1 MIFVQQIISTSDV
14 LTYHKETRV
23 SIPKARLPELYRRL
37 YLCRQFEN
45 VTIKLFTNN
54 ELPGFLHS
62 QLGQEA
68 IPVGIS
74 ACLLDG
80 DFMQPTHRG
89 HADMVSKGM
98 DVRKMMAEL
107 YAKKT
112 GYNQGKGGSMHMA
125 SVKDGVLG
133 ATGIVGSGP
142 VISIGVALA
151 LKMNKKPNVIIS
163 FFGDGATNE
172 GSVHEAINMA
182 ALWELPI
189 VFVIQNNQFAEST
202 PRLDHQK
209 VDDIALR
216 AKGYGLDGYT
226 CDGNDVFSVY
236 DVAAKAVKKA
246 RNGGGPSLINAVTYR
261 ILGHYVGDAGNLYRD
276 KDEVE
281 AAKQRDPVRQFKNK
295 LLEMNAI
302 GDSEF
307 ATIEAE
313 VDALL
318 AEAVAFAK
326 ESPEPEDNELM
337 TYIYS

>member
-1 MIFVQQIISTSDV
+1 M
-14 LTYHKETRV
+14 
-23 SIPKARLPELYRRL
+23 SIPKAQLPELYRRL

-68 IPVGIS
+68 IPVGVS
-74 ACLLDG
+74 ACLVNG
-80 DFMQPTHRG
+80 DFVQPTHRG

-112 GYNQGKGGSMHMA
+112 GYNNGKGGSMHMA
-125 SVKDGVLG
+125 SVKEGVLG

-151 LKMNKKPNVIIS
+151 LKMDKKPNVIIS
-163 FFGDGATNE
+163 FFGDGSTNE

-202 PRLDHQK
+202 PRKDHQTI
-209 VDDIALR
+209 DDLAVR
-216 AKGYGLDGYT
+216 AKGYGIDGYT

-236 DVAAKAVKKA
+236 DVASKAIKKA

-261 ILGHYVGDAGNLYRD
+261 ILGHYVGDPGNLYRN

-281 AAKQRDPVRQFKNK
+281 VAKLKDPLKKFKDK
-295 LLEMNAI
+295 LIAMNALTVT
-302 GDSEF
+302 EF
-307 ATIEAE
+307 EEIERE
-313 VDALL
+313 VDELMD
-318 AEAVAFAK
+318 EAVKFAK
-326 ESPEPEDNELM
+326 ASPEPQDDELM
-337 TYIYS
+337 AYIYS

>member
-1 MIFVQQIISTSDV
+1 M
-14 LTYHKETRV
+14 
-23 SIPKARLPELYRRL
+23 LPELYRRL

-74 ACLLDG
+74 ACLVDG

-125 SVKDGVLG
+125 SVAEGVLG

-151 LKMNKKPNVIIS
+151 LKMDKKPNVIIS

-182 ALWELPI
+182 ALWDLPI

-209 VDDIALR
+209 VDDIAIR
-216 AKGYGLDGYT
+216 AKGYGIDGYT

-236 DVAAKAVKKA
+236 DVASKAIKKA
-246 RNGGGPSLINAVTYR
+246 REGKGPSLINAVTYR
-261 ILGHYVGDAGNLYRD
+261 ILGHYVGDPGNLYRE

-281 AAKQRDPVRQFKNK
+281 AAKQKDPLRQFKDRLIAMK
-295 LLEMNAI
+295 ALDEA
-302 GDSEF
+302 EF
-307 ATIEAE
+307 AKIESG
-313 VDALL
+313 VNALME
-318 AEAVAFAK
+318 EAVAFAK
-326 ESPEPEDNELM
+326 ASPEPQDDELM
-337 TYIYS
+337 AYIYS

>member
-1 MIFVQQIISTSDV
+1 M
-14 LTYHKETRV
+14 
-23 SIPKARLPELYRRL
+23 SIPKAMLPELYRRL

-45 VTIKLFTNN
+45 ITIKLFTNN

-74 ACLLDG
+74 ACLVDG
-80 DFMQPTHRG
+80 DYVQPTHRG

-125 SVKDGVLG
+125 SVKEGVLG

-151 LKMNKKPNVIIS
+151 LKMDRKPNVIVS
-163 FFGDGATNE
+163 YFGDGATNE

-182 ALWELPI
+182 ALWDLPI

-202 PRLDHQK
+202 PRKDHQK

-216 AKGYGLDGYT
+216 AKGYGIDGYT
-226 CDGNDVFSVY
+226 CDGNDIFSVY
-236 DVAAKAVKKA
+236 EAAAKAIKKA
-246 RNGGGPSLINAVTYR
+246 RDGGGPSLINAITYR
-261 ILGHYVGDAGNLYRD
+261 ILGHYVGDPGNLYRD
-276 KDEVE
+276 KTEVE
-281 AAKQRDPVRQFKNK
+281 AAKEKDPVRNFKETLIAMK
-295 LLEMNAI
+295 AI
-302 GDSEF
+302 GAKEF
-307 ATIEAE
+307 SMIEAE
-313 VDALL
+313 VDALMD
-318 AEAVAFAK
+318 EAVAYGKA
-326 ESPEPEDNELM
+326 SPEPQDDDLM
-337 TYIYS
+337 AYIYS

>member
-1 MIFVQQIISTSDV
+1 M
-14 LTYHKETRV
+14 
-23 SIPKARLPELYRRL
+23 SIPKAMLPELYRRL

-74 ACLLDG
+74 ACLVDG

-125 SVKDGVLG
+125 SVAEGVLG

-151 LKMNKKPNVIIS
+151 LKMDKKPNVIIS

-182 ALWELPI
+182 ALWDLPI

-209 VDDIALR
+209 VDDIAIR
-216 AKGYGLDGYT
+216 AKGYGIDGYT

-236 DVAAKAVKKA
+236 DVASKAIKKA
-246 RNGGGPSLINAVTYR
+246 REGKGPSLINAVTYR
-261 ILGHYVGDAGNLYRD
+261 ILGHYVGDPGNLYRE

-281 AAKQRDPVRQFKNK
+281 AAKQKDPLRQFKDRLIAMK
-295 LLEMNAI
+295 ALDEA
-302 GDSEF
+302 EF
-307 ATIEAE
+307 AKIESG
-313 VDALL
+313 VNALME
-318 AEAVAFAK
+318 EAVAFAK
-326 ESPEPEDNELM
+326 ASPEPQDDELM
-337 TYIYS
+337 AYIYS

>member
-1 MIFVQQIISTSDV
+1 M
-14 LTYHKETRV
+14 
-23 SIPKARLPELYRRL
+23 SIPKAKLPELYRRL

-74 ACLLDG
+74 GCIEDG
-80 DFMQPTHRG
+80 DFFQPTHRG

-107 YAKKT
+107 FAKKT

-125 SVKDGVLG
+125 SVKEGVLG

-151 LKMNKKPNVIIS
+151 LKMDKKPNVIIS

-202 PRLDHQK
+202 PRLEHQK

-216 AKGYGLDGYT
+216 AKGYGIDGYT

-236 DVAAKAVKKA
+236 DVALKAIKKA
-246 RNGGGPSLINAVTYR
+246 REGGGPSLINAVTYR
-261 ILGHYVGDAGNLYRD
+261 ILGHYVGDPGNLYRS
-276 KDEVE
+276 KNEVE
-281 AAKQRDPVRQFKNK
+281 IAKQRDPLRRFKDT
-295 LLEMNAI
+295 LIEMKAI
-302 GDSEF
+302 KDTEF
-307 ATIEAE
+307 IRIETE

-318 AEAVAFAK
+318 EEAVAFAK
-326 ESPEPEDNELM
+326 ASPEPQDNDLM
-337 TYIYS
+337 AYIYS

>member
-1 MIFVQQIISTSDV
+1 M
-14 LTYHKETRV
+14 
-23 SIPKARLPELYRRL
+23 SIPKAQLPELYRRL

-68 IPVGIS
+68 IPVAIS
-74 ACLLDG
+74 ACLAEG

-89 HADMVSKGM
+89 HADMLSKGM
-98 DVRKMMAEL
+98 DPRKMMAEL

-125 SVKDGVLG
+125 SIKEGILG

-151 LKMNKKPNVIIS
+151 LKMDKKPNVIVS

-182 ALWELPI
+182 ALWNLPI

-202 PRLDHQK
+202 PRKDHQK
-209 VDDIALR
+209 VDDISIR
-216 AKGYGLDGYT
+216 AEGYGIDGYT
-226 CDGNDVFSVY
+226 CDGNDLFAVY
-236 DVAAKAVKKA
+236 EVASKAIKKA
-246 RNGGGPSLINAVTYR
+246 RTGKGPSLINAVTYR
-261 ILGHYVGDAGNLYRD
+261 ILGHYVGDPGNLYRD
-276 KDEVE
+276 KEEVE
-281 AAKQRDPVRQFKNK
+281 NAKKKDPLQMFKRKLTEMKALDAAEFKK
-295 LLEMNAI
+295 
-302 GDSEF
+302 
-307 ATIEAE
+307 IESE

-318 AEAVAFAK
+318 EEAGTFAR
-326 ESPEPEDNELM
+326 ESPEPQDEELM
-337 TYIYS
+337 AYIYS